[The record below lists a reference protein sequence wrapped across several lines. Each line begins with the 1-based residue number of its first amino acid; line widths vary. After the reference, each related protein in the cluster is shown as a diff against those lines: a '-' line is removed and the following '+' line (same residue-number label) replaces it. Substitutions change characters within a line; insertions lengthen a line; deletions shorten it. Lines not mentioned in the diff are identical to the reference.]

1 MQRPV
6 PTSNADTH
14 GFWNAL
20 ADGTL
25 LYQRCERC
33 GKVASYPRGVC
44 SHCHSSQLVL
54 LPSSRRGVIKSWTRV
69 HRSATPAFKPD
80 LPYIIALVDV
90 VEGFPVMVNVRG
102 AYAQTIAIGDQ
113 VVLEIADRGDGV
125 KLLRAE
131 LERAS

>member
-6 PTSNADTH
+6 PIPNADTR
-14 GFWNAL
+14 GFWKTL
-20 ADGTL
+20 AEGTL
-25 LYQRCERC
+25 SYQRCETC
-33 GKVASYPRGVC
+33 GTVASYPRGVC
-44 SHCHSSQLVL
+44 SHCHSTQLVL
-54 LPSSRRGVIKSWTRV
+54 LPSSCRGVIKSWTRV

-80 LPYIIALVDV
+80 LPYVLALVDV
-90 VEGFPVMVNVRG
+90 AEGFPVMVNVRG

-131 LERAS
+131 PERTI